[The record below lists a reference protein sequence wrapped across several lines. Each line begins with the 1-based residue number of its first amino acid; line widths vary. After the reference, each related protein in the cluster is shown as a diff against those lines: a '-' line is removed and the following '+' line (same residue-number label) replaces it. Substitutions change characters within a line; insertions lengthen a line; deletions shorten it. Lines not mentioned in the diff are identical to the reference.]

1 MLIRFGTGSYQ
12 HRSLPVSAQRMVN
25 CYLEIAPP
33 GSKSPVAVLSSYGIA
48 PSMTVGELIRGGTV
62 VNGVSYVVSGNGL
75 YRAGVSSATLL
86 GTIPGTGPVT
96 LSGDGSNIVVCAHST
111 LYIYDGTAVT
121 KVADE
126 DFPGAT
132 WVGFLDGYF
141 PIIEPNS
148 GRIWVNETAYAP
160 TGWNALDFATAE
172 GVPDDLLWG
181 IVSHRE
187 FYAFGRET
195 IEVFYNSGNADFPLS
210 RTASGF
216 IQIGILG
223 PGAAVAADNGIYFVG
238 NDGLVYRLSGYSPER
253 VSTHSVEQAIE
264 RYTDK
269 TCSAMTWTE
278 GGHKFVAFHF
288 AAGSWVYDIS
298 TQLWHE
304 RASTGH
310 TRWRPQIALAAHG
323 RTYVGD
329 YSSGAFGVLDPDT
342 FTEWGGTLRASCT
355 APSIAEEND
364 YVFHSKLELQFEQGV
379 GTTTVTDPQVML
391 DWSDD
396 GGRTWSSEH
405 WRSLGAMGAYR
416 SRAIW
421 RRLGRSRDRVYRYAI
436 SDPVRRTLVQAIWQS
451 E

>member
-33 GSKSPVAVLSSYGIA
+33 GAKSPVAILSSYGIA
-48 PSMTVGELIRGGTV
+48 PRMTVGTLIRGGTV
-62 VNGVSYVVSGNGL
+62 VNGLPYVVSGDGL
-75 YRAGVSSATLL
+75 YRVNASSAVRL
-86 GTIPGTGPVT
+86 GTVAGIDRVT
-96 LSGDGSNIVVCAHST
+96 VTGDGSNVAVCANET
-111 LYIYDGTAVT
+111 LYIYDGTT
-121 KVADE
+121 VAPVSDP
-126 DFPGAT
+126 DFPGAS
-132 WVGFLDGYF
+132 WAGFLDGYI
-141 PIIEPNS
+141 PIIEPES
-148 GRIWVNETAYAP
+148 GRLWINETPYVP
-160 TGWNALDFATAE
+160 TGWNALDFTTAE
-172 GVPDDLLWG
+172 GAPDDLLWG
-181 IVSHRE
+181 VISHRE

-195 IEVFYNSGNADFPLS
+195 TEIFYNSGDADFPLS

-216 IQIGILG
+216 IEIGILG
-223 PGAAVAADNGIYFVG
+223 PGAAVASDNGIYFVG
-238 NDGLVYRLSGYSPER
+238 HDGLVYRLSGYSPER
-253 VSTHSVEQAIE
+253 VSTHAIEQAIE

-288 AAGSWVYDIS
+288 TEGSWVYDIS

-304 RASTGH
+304 RASAGH
-310 TRWRPQIALAAHG
+310 TRWRPQIALNAYN

-329 YSSGAFGVLDPDT
+329 YSSGALGVLDPDT
-342 FTEWGGTLRASCT
+342 FTEWGQTLRASCT
-355 APSIAEEND
+355 APSVAEENA
-364 YVFHSKLELQFEQGV
+364 YLFHSALELQFEQGV
-379 GTTTVTDPQVML
+379 GNTTVAEPQVML

-405 WRSLGAMGAYR
+405 WRSLGAMGAYK

-436 SDPVRRTLVQAIWQS
+436 SDPVRRTLVQAIWQG